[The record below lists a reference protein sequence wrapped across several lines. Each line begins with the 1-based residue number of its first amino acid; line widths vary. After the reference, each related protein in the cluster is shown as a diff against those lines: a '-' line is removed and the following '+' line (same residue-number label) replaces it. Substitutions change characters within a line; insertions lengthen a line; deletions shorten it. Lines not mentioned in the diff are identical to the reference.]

1 MSSKNKNRDDSP
13 QRKVK
18 REKHSSKKAKIK
30 KEKSAHKH
38 RNVKIEKEKHS
49 PSPVRTVKTEARSSG
64 SDSSNNAA
72 PSTYKLYSD
81 RRKRYLGKPAFKKH
95 GKVVFPLKKPHYPRM
110 DGCRYADFQKGE
122 KLYLKRFSDAGEEK
136 TLSKT
141 DLSRFN
147 LFEDVNWEINDG
159 SEDEVN
165 HWADPD
171 EDADYVDDS
180 HTLTSFVQ
188 KLASDEGVFE
198 DGAWSCVLKAHPEKQ
213 EIFIKSVAVTI
224 PRGH

>member
-1 MSSKNKNRDDSP
+1 MSSKSKNRDNSP
-13 QRKVK
+13 KRKVK
-18 REKHSSKKAKIK
+18 KEKRSKKSKVK
-30 KEKSAHKH
+30 KEKHAHKH
-38 RNVKIEKEKHS
+38 RDVKVKKEKHS
-49 PSPVRTVKTEARSSG
+49 PSPVRAVKSEPQSSG

-81 RRKRYLGKPAFKKH
+81 RRKRYLGKPVVKKH
-95 GKVVFPLKKPHYPRM
+95 GKAVFELKKPHYPRM

-147 LFEDVNWEINDG
+147 LFEDVNWNINDD

-180 HTLTSFVQ
+180 HTLNTFVQ
-188 KLASDEGVFE
+188 KLGSDEGTFE
-198 DGAWSCVLKAHPEKQ
+198 DGAWSCVLKAHPEKK
-213 EIFIKSVAVTI
+213 EIFIKSVTVTI